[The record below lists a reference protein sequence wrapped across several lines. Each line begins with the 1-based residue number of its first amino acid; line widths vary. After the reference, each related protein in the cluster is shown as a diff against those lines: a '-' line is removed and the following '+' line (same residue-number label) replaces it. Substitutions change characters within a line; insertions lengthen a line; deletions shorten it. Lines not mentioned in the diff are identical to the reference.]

1 MAEPKCINRSRY
13 IIKMG
18 RRQIINWAESVDG
31 WADLMLAGIGALAV
45 LALVLA
51 LVTLAKVWILANW
64 VLDWLALA
72 D

>member
-31 WADLMLAGIGALAV
+31 WADLMLAGIGALVA

>member
-31 WADLMLAGIGALAV
+31 WADLMLAGIGALVA

-51 LVTLAKVWILANW
+51 LGALAKVWILANW